1 MRPMTIRIW
10 CCMLAL
16 LVCAPA
22 VRAAN
27 YPERPVTLVT
37 AFTPGGPSD
46 LLARI
51 IGQKLSEILHQPF
64 VIDGRPGGGGNIAAE
79 FVAHATPDGYTLL
92 LGNNSILATNMSLY
106 KRLAY
111 DARRDFAPI
120 SLIGSQANIL
130 VVGPRLHVNA
140 MSELIAFAKANPGKL
155 NYASTGYGAAAHLSA
170 EMFKKQAGVDIVM
183 VPYKGSAP
191 ALQDLIGGRIDMVF
205 ATAASVIG
213 YVRSG
218 TLRPL
223 AVTTSKRTSLL
234 PDVATVAELGLPDFE
249 ATTWH
254 GLVAPAATPRDIID
268 TLNRATSEALKDLA
282 VKKSLMDLGVDINSG
297 SPEEFAAYIK
307 SEIPKWAAVIQAS
320 GAQVE

>member
-1 MRPMTIRIW
+1 VQPTIIRMW
-10 CCMLAL
+10 CCLLAL
-16 LVCAPA
+16 LLGAPA
-22 VRAAN
+22 VRAAD

-51 IGQKLSEILHQPF
+51 VGQKLSELLQQPF
-64 VIDGRPGGGGNIAAE
+64 VVDGRPGGGGNIAAE
-79 FVAHATPDGYTLL
+79 VVAHATPDGYTLL

-130 VVGPRLHVNA
+130 VVGPKLHVNSMA
-140 MSELIAFAKANPGKL
+140 ELIAFAKANPGTL

-170 EMFKKQAGVDIVM
+170 ELFKKEAGVDIVM
-183 VPYKGSAP
+183 VPYKGSTP
-191 ALQDLIGGRIDMVF
+191 ALQDLIGGRIDMLF
-205 ATAASVIG
+205 ATAASVVG

-234 PDVATVAELGLPDFE
+234 PDVATVAELGLPGFD

-254 GLVAPAATPRDIID
+254 GLAAPAGTPRDVID
-268 TLNRATSEALKDLA
+268 TLNRSTTEALRDPA
-282 VKKSLMDLGVDINSG
+282 VRKSLIDLGVEINSG

-307 SEIPKWAAVIQAS
+307 SEIPKWAAVIAAS
-320 GAQVE
+320 GAQAD

>member
-1 MRPMTIRIW
+1 MIMRMW
-10 CCMLAL
+10 CCLLAL
-16 LVCAPA
+16 SFGVPA
-22 VRAAN
+22 VRAAD
-27 YPERPVTLVT
+27 YPERPLTLVT

-51 IGQKLSEILHQPF
+51 VGQKLSEILHRPF
-64 VIDGRPGGGGNIAAE
+64 VVDGRPGGGGNIAAE
-79 FVAHATPDGYTLL
+79 VVAHASPDGYALL

-111 DARRDFAPI
+111 DARRELAPI
-120 SLIGSQANIL
+120 SLIGSQANVL
-130 VVGPRLHVNA
+130 VVGPKLHVNSMA
-140 MSELIAFAKANPGKL
+140 ELIAFAKANPGRL

-170 EMFKKQAGVDIVM
+170 ELFKKEAGIDIVM

-191 ALQDLIGGRIDMVF
+191 ALQDLIGGRIDVAF
-205 ATAASVIG
+205 ATAASIIG

-223 AVTTSKRTSLL
+223 AVTTSKRTRLL
-234 PDVATVAELGLPDFE
+234 PDVATVAELGLPGFE

-254 GLVAPAATPRDIID
+254 GLVAPAGTPRDIIE
-268 TLNRATSEALKDLA
+268 TLNRATIEALRDPA
-282 VKKSLMDLGVDINSG
+282 VRKSLMDLGVEINGS

-307 SEIPKWAAVIQAS
+307 SEIPKWAAVIEAS
-320 GAQVE
+320 GAQAD